1 MRKLLFFYA
10 PWCSPCKFFEKEF
23 IQRVAVRAN
32 TDQIE
37 AINAQENP
45 FIADRYGVNRLPAA
59 ILTDGGKIVD
69 FVGMPDVEKAV
80 SFLEGGN

>member
-45 FIADRYGVNRLPAA
+45 IIVDRYGVNRLPAA

-69 FVGMPDVEKAV
+69 FVGMPDVEKTLC
-80 SFLEGGN
+80 FLKGGK